1 MTDGPG
7 AERDQAA
14 LIRAF
19 RDARDSGDAGL
30 IEAAALDLPSGQRFG
45 AHPGQVPALLHEAY
59 ATATA
64 PASRCRLAAALA
76 RAWVYGGDAA
86 RWRTSAASRYQ
97 RVGAT
102 WWRDRLGEPST
113 RPVPGAVIHL
123 RRDADG
129 WIVGFDGA
137 TFRLPDVKGLRYLWY
152 LARRPGTDVP
162 AAELAAAAAGHA
174 GAAVAGSAGE
184 IIDRQAL
191 AAYRS
196 RLRDID
202 EEFAE
207 AQAWADDAR
216 AARLRHE
223 RDALLQEVSAAVGL
237 GGRRRR
243 FSSADER
250 ARVAVRKAISAAL
263 ARIGQRDAAL
273 ARLLRDS
280 VRTGQACRYDPDPA
294 RPVTWVLESAGSPE
308 AIA

>member
-1 MTDGPG
+1 MSG
-7 AERDQAA
+7 
-14 LIRAF
+14 IR
-19 RDARDSGDAGL
+19 SQEITGT
-30 IEAAALDLPSGQRFG
+30 E
-45 AHPGQVPALLHEAY
+45 E
-59 ATATA
+59 ATARELAGKLITFLETGTA
-64 PASRCRLAAALA
+64 PAGLFAPDVFVDFTMPLWRLQAQGARDAIGMRLAGHPGPG
-76 RAWVYGGDAA
+76 RVP
-86 RWRTSAASRYQ
+86 RSR
-97 RVGAT
+97 
-102 WWRDRLGEPST
+102 
-113 RPVPGAVIHL
+113 
-123 RRDADG
+123 
-129 WIVGFDGA
+129 FD
-137 TFRLPDVKGLRYLWY
+137 
-152 LARRPGTDVP
+152 
-162 AAELAAAAAGHA
+162 
-174 GAAVAGSAGE
+174 AGE

-191 AAYRS
+191 TAYRS

-223 RDALLQEVSAAVGL
+223 RDALRREVSAAVGL

-280 VRTGQACRYDPDPA
+280 VRTGRACRSDPDPA
-294 RPVTWVLESAGSPE
+294 RPVTWVLESAGSPQ